1 MILSLF
7 FARSERAIEELGRK
21 YGAPVTRVAGGI
33 LGDRRD
39 TEECVSDTWLAA
51 WNAIPPA
58 RPHPLLTWICAVAR
72 NLALKR
78 YHADTARKRHSRYD
92 VALSE
97 LEAQIPALETVETE
111 YAARALTAAL
121 NTFLD
126 GCGEEDRFLFVRRYW
141 FADSVSHLAGVLHC
155 TPHRVSVRLFR
166 LRKRLQSY
174 LEKEGISV

>member
-1 MILSLF
+1 MKTNV
-7 FARSERAIEELGRK
+7 RK
-21 YGAPVTRVAGGI
+21 M
-33 LGDRRD
+33 
-39 TEECVSDTWLAA
+39 
-51 WNAIPPA
+51 
-58 RPHPLLTWICAVAR
+58 LLVFV
-72 NLALKR
+72 LALVTVFTF
-78 YHADTARKRHSRYD
+78 AGAGS
-92 VALSE
+92 AE
-97 LEAQIPALETVETE
+97 NEPEIPALETVETE